1 MKIIKVFT
9 DGACSGNPGNGGWG
23 VVVINGDE
31 IIKHSG
37 SESETTNNRMELQA
51 AIEGIRLAQKNYSLI
66 IYTDSQYVKNGITTW
81 ITSWKNNNWLTSNKK
96 PVKNKD
102 LWVLLD
108 ELNNQQE
115 IEWQWVKAHQIV
127 SDEFSRY
134 NNIAD
139 ELARDAI
146 ENE

>member
-31 IIKHSG
+31 VIKHSG

-81 ITSWKNNNWLTSNKK
+81 ITGWKNNNWLTSNKK

-139 ELARDAI
+139 KLARDAI
-146 ENE
+146 VNE

>member
-23 VVVINGDE
+23 VVVINVDE
-31 IIKHSG
+31 VIKHSG

-81 ITSWKNNNWLTSNKK
+81 ITGWKNNNWLTSNKK

>member
-81 ITSWKNNNWLTSNKK
+81 ITGWKNNNWLTSNKK

>member
-9 DGACSGNPGNGGWG
+9 DGACSGNPGNGGGG

-81 ITSWKNNNWLTSNKK
+81 ITGWKNNNWLTSNKK

-108 ELNNQQE
+108 ELNNQQK
-115 IEWQWVKAHQIV
+115 IEWQWVKAHQTV

-139 ELARDAI
+139 KLARDAI
-146 ENE
+146 VNE